1 MAQAKVEE
9 KNKVLDNYNLTFD
22 IETARIKQKIDYII
36 SRNPNIKIDNIGI
49 NAGNTMRQVYGYYNK
64 KGLVDK
70 NSLTRNMV
78 VSYIERTMIDAERT
92 LNRYID
98 EFDPDNLVTNP
109 FKALSLI
116 LGSKI
121 KKRLYIMK
129 RSLTTPR
136 IPNPDSEYL
145 KEYQNLQSNIFY
157 FDLERDIV
165 SIIDEDLDN
174 YGNKDEWYKND
185 VNDWID
191 AYNRELEILEIPN
204 RVSHRYFD
212 DNGVEHKENQ
222 HVKIKA
228 S

>member
-1 MAQAKVEE
+1 MVQASVE
-9 KNKVLDNYNLTFD
+9 KRNVILDNYNLLFD
-22 IETARIKQKIDYII
+22 IKTALIKQKIEYIT
-36 SRNPNIKIDNIGI
+36 SKNSNIRIDNIGI

-64 KGLVDK
+64 KGVADK
-70 NSLTRNMV
+70 NSLTLNMV
-78 VSYIERTMIDAERT
+78 VSYIERTMIDAENF

-98 EFDPDNLVTNP
+98 EFDPDNLVTDP
-109 FKALSLI
+109 VKGLELI
-116 LGSKI
+116 FGSKI
-121 KKRLYIMK
+121 KKKLYIMK
-129 RSLTTPR
+129 RLLTTPR
-136 IPNPDSEYL
+136 IPNQNSEYL
-145 KEYQNLQSNIFY
+145 KEYRNLQDNIFY

-191 AYNRELEILEIPN
+191 AYNKELELLEIPN

-212 DNGVEHKENQ
+212 DNGVEYKENQ